1 MKIKQILLIFLLFPL
16 FVLSQSKTVTGLVN
30 DENGSP
36 LPGATVQLK
45 GSETIGAITDFDGNF
60 SILIPSDAQQV
71 LVVSYIGYLNEE
83 VDVSNQISITVNL
96 QPDTEALEEVVVVGY
111 GTVLKR
117 DLTGSVSSVKVEDD
131 VSRAAATVDQL
142 LQGRASGVQV
152 TQNAANP
159 NSGVSV
165 RIRGTNSLR
174 GNNEPLYV
182 VDGVIISSA
191 GEDVGAVGTGNTGQ
205 DPQSGL
211 NGINPR
217 DIERIEILKDASATA
232 IYGSRGANG
241 VVLITTKSGSQED
254 GKGKFN
260 IYFTSTVT
268 DITKTYDML
277 DGVGYANYSNAARA
291 AAGESPRYRVEGG
304 NVFSYLTNPDG
315 TPSDNVDN
323 TANELYDWQDY
334 IYKQGISSNL
344 GVTFSGA
351 SDNGDY
357 YLSAGFNDMNGL
369 IDNASFKT
377 TDLRLNLNYDIN
389 EKLRVEARLS
399 TFFSESDFAEG
410 GDLIGGDQSFVQQTV
425 SYNPIIANGLEDVS
439 DFFDGNVLSNPIA
452 WIDDFTDESK
462 ENRVIA
468 SLAVKYK
475 FNVPGLQY
483 EFRVGGN
490 LRDKDRSRFY
500 GLTTWQGANS
510 NGLFQQMKLNALTYQ
525 VNNFLRYNRNINRN
539 HRVNA
544 TLGVTYDVRD
554 VSSSTYAVQDFVTA
568 QLGTDQPF
576 LGQVISNPLLLRAAD
591 QQMFSLLGRVNYT
604 FKNKYVLTASFRRD
618 GVSKFSENNRYGFF
632 PSFAFAWRAGSEKFI
647 QNLDLFSS
655 LKFRAGWGQIGN
667 HGIGPY
673 GTLPNYGA
681 SSSLYGTPTN
691 GTTVPIVLNNIP
703 NPDLTWETTE
713 QINIGVDFGF
723 NNGKISGTIDVYEK
737 NTKDL
742 LQQTPIPT
750 SSGFSNM
757 LINRGTLENKGVELG
772 LDVTVIDKG
781 DLNLSVGGNIAFNKT
796 KIENLGLIAGDIL
809 MPFESVNQ
817 GSGYGVQQI
826 PSYLGNTPS
835 RGNSIK
841 FPINIFLEGHETAL
855 FYGWKTDG
863 IFKSGDTM
871 YRINGSMSQPGDIK
885 VLDLNG
891 DGQVDLN
898 DRTIIGNPNPDY
910 IYGFNMNLSYKGFS
924 LRALFNGTEGN
935 DIVNGNMYRFGYA
948 EGTYRNIIKEAW
960 TERWSAE
967 NPNGTYPRLGYSSN
981 LFAAAMDRFVED
993 GSYLRLKNITLNYD
1007 VPIKP
1012 DNFIDSA
1019 NVYVTGT
1026 NLFTWTDYSGYDPE
1040 ITTFMYDGLIQG
1052 VDWNNKPNSKSV
1064 LVGVNLTF

>member
-1 MKIKQILLIFLLFPL
+1 MKIKKIIILFLLFPL
-16 FVLSQSKTVTGLVN
+16 FALAQSKTISGLVN

-45 GSETIGAITDFDGNF
+45 GSETVGAITDFDGNF
-60 SILIPSDAQQV
+60 SISIPSDAEQA
-71 LVVSYIGYLNEE
+71 LIISYIGYLNEE

-117 DLTGSVSSVKVEDD
+117 DLTGSVSSVKITDD

-142 LQGRASGVQV
+142 LQGRAAGVQV

-182 VDGVIISSA
+182 IDGVIISSA
-191 GEDVGAVGTGNTGQ
+191 GEDVNAVGTGNTGQ

-241 VVLITTKSGSQED
+241 VVLITTKSGSKED
-254 GKGKFN
+254 GSGKFN
-260 IYFTSTVT
+260 AYFTTSITE
-268 DITKTYDML
+268 ITKKYDML
-277 DGVGYANYSNAARA
+277 DGVGYANYSNAARID
-291 AAGESPRYRVEGG
+291 AGESPRYRIDGD
-304 NVFSYLTNPDG
+304 NVYSFLTNPDG
-315 TPSDNVDN
+315 TPSDVVDN
-323 TANELYDWQDY
+323 TPNQIYDWQDY

-351 SDNGDY
+351 SDSGDY

-369 IDNASFKT
+369 IENASFKT

-389 EKLRVEARLS
+389 EKLRVEARFS

-410 GDLIGGDQSFVQQTV
+410 GDLIGGDQSFVQQTAT
-425 SYNPIIANGLEDVS
+425 YNPIRANGLEDLS
-439 DFFDGNVLSNPIA
+439 DFFDGNSLSNPIS

-468 SLAVKYK
+468 SLALKYK

-490 LRDKDRSRFY
+490 LRDKDRTRFY
-500 GLTTWQGANS
+500 GLTTWQGANA
-510 NGLFQQMKLNALTYQ
+510 NGLYQQMKLNALTYQ

-554 VSSSTYAVQDFVTA
+554 VSNSTYAVQDFVTA
-568 QLGTDQPF
+568 QLGTAQPF
-576 LGQVISNPLLLRAAD
+576 LGQVVSNPLLTRAAD
-591 QQMFSLLGRVNYT
+591 QQLFSVLGRVNYT

-618 GVSKFSENNRYGFF
+618 GVSKFSEDNRYGFF

-691 GTTVPIVLNNIP
+691 GTTVPIVLSNIA

-713 QINIGVDFGF
+713 QLNVGIDFGF

-737 NTKDL
+737 DTKDL

-757 LINRGTLENKGVELG
+757 LINRGTLQNRGVELG
-772 LDVTVIDKG
+772 LDVTVLDKG
-781 DLNLSVGGNIAFNKT
+781 DFNLSVGGNIAFNKT
-796 KIENLGLIAGDIL
+796 KIENLGLIPGDVL

-826 PSYLGNTPS
+826 PSYLGNVPS

-841 FPINIFLEGHETAL
+841 FPLNIFLEGQETAL

-863 IFKSGDTM
+863 VFQSGDEM
-871 YRINGSMSQPGDIK
+871 YRINGAMSQPGDIK

-891 DGQVDLN
+891 DGVVDLA

-910 IYGFNMNLSYKGFS
+910 IYGFNLNMSYKNFS

-935 DIVNGNMYRFGYA
+935 DIVNGNMYRFGFA
-948 EGTYRNIIKEAW
+948 EGTYRNILSEAW
-960 TERWSAE
+960 NDRWSSE

-981 LFAAAMDRFVED
+981 LFAAAMDRFIED
-993 GSYLRLKNITLNYD
+993 GSYLRLKNITINYD
-1007 VPIKP
+1007 IPMRS
-1012 DNFIDSA
+1012 DNFINSA
-1019 NVYVTGT
+1019 NIYVTGS
-1026 NLFTWTDYSGYDPE
+1026 NLFTWTNYSGYDPE

-1052 VDWNNKPNSKSV
+1052 VDWNNKPNSRSV